1 MSIHLDGFNPDMRDD
16 VIEFPADVNG
26 KRICCAIDRTVL
38 ERLDVTTGKHD
49 LISLFKQNW
58 PKIRDV
64 AYLKI
69 QMDKHKPDANSRVV
83 LQVAD
88 FEDRPIRS

>member
-1 MSIHLDGFNPDMRDD
+1 MSIHLDGLNPYMRDD
-16 VIEFPADVNG
+16 RIEFPADVNG

-38 ERLDVTTGKHD
+38 ERLGVTTGGHD

-58 PKIRDV
+58 PKIRDA

-69 QMDKHKPDANSRVV
+69 QMDNKPDANSRVV
-83 LQVAD
+83 LQQAD
-88 FEDRPIRS
+88 LEEG

>member
-1 MSIHLDGFNPDMRDD
+1 MSIHLDGLNPYMRDD
-16 VIEFPADVNG
+16 RIEFPADVNG

-38 ERLDVTTGKHD
+38 ERLGVTTGGHD

-58 PKIRDV
+58 PKIRDA

-69 QMDKHKPDANSRVV
+69 QMDNKPDANSRVV
-83 LQVAD
+83 LQQAD
-88 FEDRPIRS
+88 FEEG

>member
-1 MSIHLDGFNPDMRDD
+1 MSIHLDGLNPYMRDD
-16 VIEFPADVNG
+16 RIEFPADVNG

-38 ERLDVTTGKHD
+38 ERLGVTTGGHD

-58 PKIRDV
+58 PKIRDA

-69 QMDKHKPDANSRVV
+69 QMDNKPDANSRVV
-83 LQVAD
+83 LQQAD
-88 FEDRPIRS
+88 FEES

>member
-1 MSIHLDGFNPDMRDD
+1 MSINLDGLNPDRRDD
-16 VIEFPADVNG
+16 LIEFPAVV
-26 KRICCAIDRTVL
+26 KRICCAIDRAVL
-38 ERLDVTTGKHD
+38 ERLGVTTGDHD

-69 QMDKHKPDANSRVV
+69 QTDKHKPDANSCCAS
-83 LQVAD
+83 AD
-88 FEDRPIRS
+88 FEEG

>member
-1 MSIHLDGFNPDMRDD
+1 MSIHLDGLNPDMRDD
-16 VIEFPADVNG
+16 LIEFPADVNG
-26 KRICCAIDRTVL
+26 KRICCAINRTVL
-38 ERLDVTTGKHD
+38 ERLGVTTGDHD

-83 LQVAD
+83 LQAAD
-88 FEDRPIRS
+88 FEEG

>member
-1 MSIHLDGFNPDMRDD
+1 MSIHLDGLNPVMRDD
-16 VIEFPADVNG
+16 LIEFPADVNG

-38 ERLDVTTGKHD
+38 ERLGAASGDHD
-49 LISLFKQNW
+49 LISLFKRNW

-69 QMDKHKPDANSRVV
+69 QMDKHKPASSRVV
-83 LQVAD
+83 LQAAD
-88 FEDRPIRS
+88 FEEG